1 MVTEKKRI
9 RKHRFQLA
17 GLISTIPELHL
28 SDVERYCNE
37 PKKKEKGS
45 SQRAGIGVSRI
56 CFFVVT
62 CQRRVR
68 KRSNCSG
75 EHAKQAER
83 EVDGGERTWSSLPDR
98 PRTEAKAS
106 KDGEDGKL
114 MTD

>member
-1 MVTEKKRI
+1 M
-9 RKHRFQLA
+9 KH
-17 GLISTIPELHL
+17 
-28 SDVERYCNE
+28 
-37 PKKKEKGS
+37 
-45 SQRAGIGVSRI
+45 
-56 CFFVVT
+56 
-62 CQRRVR
+62 RVR